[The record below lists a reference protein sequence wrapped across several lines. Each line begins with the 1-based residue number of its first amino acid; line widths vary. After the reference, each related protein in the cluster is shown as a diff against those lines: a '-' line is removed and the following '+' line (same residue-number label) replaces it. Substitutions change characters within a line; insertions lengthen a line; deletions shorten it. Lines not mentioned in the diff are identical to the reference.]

1 MFYKKEGNGSKKYD
15 MKSVGMSATVITALV
30 TVLIL
35 SVVTS
40 AISYNTAWSKSDK
53 DKDYCY
59 DQVGDCHPCFD
70 TKKECRHEKKH
81 DEIAESP
88 CYNKDVAY

>member
-53 DKDYCY
+53 D
-59 DQVGDCHPCFD
+59 
-70 TKKECRHEKKH
+70 
-81 DEIAESP
+81 
-88 CYNKDVAY
+88 